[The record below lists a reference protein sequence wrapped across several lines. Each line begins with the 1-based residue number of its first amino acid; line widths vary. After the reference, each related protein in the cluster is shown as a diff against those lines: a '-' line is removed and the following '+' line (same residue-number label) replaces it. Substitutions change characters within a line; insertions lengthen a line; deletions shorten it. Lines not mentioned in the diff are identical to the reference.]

1 MPCKD
6 VTYKIKSVG
15 PADGLAEG
23 EFTAYASVFGN
34 VDSYGDV
41 VEPGAFTKTLED
53 WGSRGYPIPLLWGH
67 DTSNP
72 DHNVGEVQKA
82 EQDDHGLLIKG
93 AIDLEGP
100 KGPQVYRLVK
110 GRRVNNMSF
119 AYDIVDATEKDGLQY
134 LKELA
139 LHEVSIVPL
148 GANAETEILAV
159 KAGQVAASLE
169 RSSAEISTPAIKSL
183 LDVTERLSAVLER
196 VLTGT
201 SENASGTGSAN
212 GSTPKGEPE
221 EPGPNPSVDSWLS
234 VIHLTANARRT
245 AA

>member
-6 VTYKIKSVG
+6 FAHQIKAVG
-15 PADGLAEG
+15 PDDGLAEG
-23 EFTAYASVFGN
+23 EFLAYASVFGN

-53 WGSRGYPIPLLWGH
+53 WESRGYPIPLLWGH
-67 DTSNP
+67 DTSDP
-72 DHNVGEVQKA
+72 DHNVGEVRNA
-82 EQDDHGLLIKG
+82 AQDDHGLLVKG

-119 AYDIVDATEKDGLQY
+119 AYDIVDAAEEDGHQS

-148 GANAETEILAV
+148 GANAETEILTV
-159 KAGQVAASLE
+159 KAAQLTASLE
-169 RSSAEISTPAIKSL
+169 RTSAEIDAPAIKSL
-183 LDVTERLSAVLER
+183 LDVTDRLSAVLER
-196 VLTGT
+196 IITGT
-201 SENASGTGSAN
+201 TENASGTGAAN

-221 EPGPNPSVDSWLS
+221 EPSPNPSVDSWLS
-234 VIHLTANARRT
+234 VIQLTENERRRT
-245 AA
+245 A